1 MVYSAP
7 VELEARLAA
16 IAQDL
21 RAVLDA
27 KNAAREQGL
36 VLSRKVVRLSANGI
50 RAIHRGEREA
60 AETLLGEARTCLDAA
75 VVAMADHPDVGHAG
89 FLHDAAKE
97 YAEGRITHAL
107 VFGLPIP
114 HPDALG
120 VQAPAYLNGMGEAV
134 GEMRRHL
141 LDLMRRGELDRSE
154 HLLEAMDEIYA
165 LLTSM
170 DYPDAMTG
178 GLRRTTDVTRSII
191 ERTRGDL
198 STTIIQHELKQA
210 LDDARRRLEV

>member
-1 MVYSAP
+1 VD
-7 VELEARLAA
+7 LAA
-16 IAQDL
+16 SLASIREEL
-21 RAVLDA
+21 RAILDA

-36 VLSRKVVRLSANGI
+36 VACRKVVRLSANAI
-50 RAIHRGEREA
+50 RAIHRGERQQ
-60 AETLLGEARTCLDAA
+60 AESLLEEARRQLDDAA
-75 VVAMADHPDVGHAG
+75 SAMADHPDIRHAG

-97 YAEGRITHAL
+97 YAEARITHAL

-114 HPDALG
+114 HPGALG
-120 VQAPAYLNGMGEAV
+120 VEAPAYLNGMGEAI

-141 LDLMRRGELDRSE
+141 LDLMRRGELERSE

-178 GLRRTTDVTRSII
+178 GLRRTTDVTRSIV

-210 LDDARRRLEV
+210 LDNARRRLEV